1 MNDVNLDATASRI
14 RELYSVAIHKFI
26 RIPRLL
32 ESFQPTLNTGETMV
46 QRLFGTDGIRGKIT
60 PAAPNE
66 KAALAA
72 LHEKRSVCPTL
83 MRLVG
88 EALGHLIDTLP
99 GEGEHVVI
107 GWDQR
112 PGNKELVE
120 GITLGLRLAGCT
132 VTHIGVCATPAL
144 HYAVLWHQA
153 RMGCM
158 MTASHNPATDSGI
171 KVFDS
176 DGFKTSPALEDEISS
191 IAYAL
196 SEEEREIDQID
207 MLELSQPNKK
217 TTEKW
222 AVKHH
227 PEWLSTRFTLLKKM
241 FGIEEGT
248 YPFIRQPLLLD
259 CSKGAGSTWL
269 AEWLTKNGIES
280 KEISHAASELNR
292 HCGAGEFSPT
302 ATWTFE
308 QAAQSDH
315 LLLQQLKP
323 AAPGTI
329 VGAALDGDGD
339 RCLIVE
345 ATEDGYKIIDGD
357 AMADTVAVA
366 GHRQTSTWI
375 VAASIE
381 SDLALLSSMKRLSPT
396 TKTVETAVGDRWL
409 SHALR
414 EHLLGSNHMPAII
427 GVEDS
432 GHAVLPSPHP
442 HSDGA
447 WSLVGDG
454 AGTLLSYLLAR
465 SVADQELLMKRGWK
479 QRESVK
485 NVDRSLWDGMN
496 QLSNDVEHRV
506 KTHFESCGQ
515 VTQWKRKRLEGEPNL
530 MLIEARID
538 GELLSLG
545 VRNSG
550 TQAKI
555 SVSLR
560 LEAGMKPEGVS
571 EVIPMLT
578 QYLADT
584 MQ

>member
-1 MNDVNLDATASRI
+1 
-14 RELYSVAIHKFI
+14 
-26 RIPRLL
+26 
-32 ESFQPTLNTGETMV
+32 MV

-72 LHEKRSVCPTL
+72 LHEMRSVCPTL

-207 MLELSQPNKK
+207 MQELSRPNKK
-217 TTEKW
+217 TTENW
-222 AVKHH
+222 AIKHH
-227 PEWLSTRFTLLKKM
+227 PEWLSTRFALLKNM
-241 FGIEEGT
+241 FGIEEGA

-259 CSKGAGSTWL
+259 CSKGSGSTWL
-269 AEWLTKNGIES
+269 AEWLSKNGIVS
-280 KEISHAASELNR
+280 KEISHAALELNH

-308 QAAQSDH
+308 QAAQSEH
-315 LLLQQLKP
+315 LLLKQLKP

-345 ATEDGYKIIDGD
+345 ATEDGFKIIDGD

-381 SDLALLSSMKRLSPT
+381 SDLALLSSMSRLSPT
-396 TKTVETAVGDRWL
+396 TKTIETAVGDRWL

-442 HSDGA
+442 HSKGA

-454 AGTLLSYLLAR
+454 AGTLVSYILAR
-465 SVADQELLMKRGWK
+465 SVADQELLMRRGWK

-515 VTQWKRKRLEGEPNL
+515 VTQWQRKRLEGEANL

-538 GELLSLG
+538 DKLLSLG
-545 VRNSG
+545 IRNSG

-560 LEAGMKPEGVS
+560 LEAGMSPEGVS
-571 EVIPMLT
+571 EIIPMLT
-578 QYLADT
+578 RYLADA

>member
-1 MNDVNLDATASRI
+1 
-14 RELYSVAIHKFI
+14 
-26 RIPRLL
+26 
-32 ESFQPTLNTGETMV
+32 MV
-46 QRLFGTDGIRGKIT
+46 QRLFGTDGIRGKIA
-60 PAAPNE
+60 PAALNE

-72 LHEKRSVCPTL
+72 LHETRSVCPTL

-120 GITLGLRLAGCT
+120 GITLGLRLAGCE

-144 HYAVLWHQA
+144 HYAVLWHKA

-176 DGFKTSPALEDEISS
+176 NGYKTSPALEDEISS

-207 MLELSQPNKK
+207 IQELSQPNY
-217 TTEKW
+217 TAIENW
-222 AVKHH
+222 ADKHH
-227 PEWLSTRFTLLKKM
+227 AEWLATRFALLKRL
-241 FGIEEGT
+241 FGIEDVS
-248 YPFIRQPLLLD
+248 YPFLQLPLVLD
-259 CSKGAGSTWL
+259 SSKGSGSTWL
-269 AEWLTKNGIES
+269 ANWLSEYGIDAV
-280 KEISHAASELNR
+280 EISREATELNMN
-292 HCGAGEFSPT
+292 CGAGDFSPT

-308 QAAQSDH
+308 QAAQSKH
-315 LLLQQLKP
+315 LLLKNLKP
-323 AAPGTI
+323 AASGTI

-345 ATEDGYKIIDGD
+345 ATEYGYKIIDGD
-357 AMADTVAVA
+357 AMADTIAVA
-366 GHRQTSTWI
+366 GHRRTTEWI

-381 SDLALLSSMKRLSPT
+381 SDLALLSSMNRLSHA
-396 TKTVETAVGDRWL
+396 TKTIETAVGDRWL

-414 EHLLGSNHMPAII
+414 EHLSATDDMPAMI

-442 HSDGA
+442 HSNKS

-454 AGTLLSYLLAR
+454 AVTLITYLLAR
-465 SVADQELLMKRGWK
+465 SVADGNSLMNRGWK

-485 NVDRSLWDGMN
+485 EVNRSLWDGMN
-496 QLSNDVEHRV
+496 QLSDEVEHLA

-515 VTQWKRKRLEGEPNL
+515 VTQWQRKRLEGEANL

-538 GELLSLG
+538 DQLLSLG
-545 VRNSG
+545 IRNSG

-560 LEAGMKPEGVS
+560 IEAGMVHEKVS
-571 EVIPMLT
+571 EVIPLLT
-578 QYLADT
+578 QHLAEA

>member
-1 MNDVNLDATASRI
+1 
-14 RELYSVAIHKFI
+14 
-26 RIPRLL
+26 
-32 ESFQPTLNTGETMV
+32 MV
-46 QRLFGTDGIRGKIT
+46 QRLFGTDGIRGKIA
-60 PAAPNE
+60 PAALNE
-66 KAALAA
+66 KAALTA
-72 LHEKRSVCPTL
+72 LHETRSVCPTL

-112 PGNKELVE
+112 SGNKKLVE
-120 GITLGLRLAGCT
+120 GITLGLRLAGCE

-144 HYAVLWHQA
+144 HYAVLWHKA

-176 DGFKTSPALEDEISS
+176 NGYKTSPSLEDEISS

-207 MLELSQPNKK
+207 IQELSQPNNAAI
-217 TTEKW
+217 ENW
-222 AVKHH
+222 ADKHH
-227 PEWLSTRFTLLKKM
+227 
-241 FGIEEGT
+241 
-248 YPFIRQPLLLD
+248 
-259 CSKGAGSTWL
+259 
-269 AEWLTKNGIES
+269 AEWLTTRFALLKRLFGIEDASYPFLHLPLILDSS
-280 KEISHAASELNR
+280 KGSGSAWLANWLSEHGIDAVEISREATELNMN
-292 HCGAGEFSPT
+292 CGAGDFSPT

-308 QAAQSDH
+308 QAAQSEH
-315 LLLQQLKP
+315 LLLQNLKP
-323 AAPGTI
+323 ATSGTI

-345 ATEDGYKIIDGD
+345 ATEYGYKIIDGD
-357 AMADTVAVA
+357 AMADTIAVA
-366 GHRQTSTWI
+366 GHRQSAEWI

-381 SDLALLSSMKRLSPT
+381 SDLALLSSMGRLSHA
-396 TKTVETAVGDRWL
+396 TKTIETAVGDRWL

-414 EHLLGSNHMPAII
+414 EHLSATDSMPAMI

-442 HSDGA
+442 HSSGN

-454 AGTLLSYLLAR
+454 AGTLISYLLAR
-465 SVADQELLMKRGWK
+465 SVADETSLMDRGWK

-485 NVDRSLWDGMN
+485 GVNRSLWDGTN
-496 QLSNDVEHRV
+496 QLSDDIENLA

-515 VTQWKRKRLEGEPNL
+515 VTQWQRKRLEGEANL
-530 MLIEARID
+530 MLIEARVD
-538 GELLSLG
+538 DQLLSLG
-545 VRNSG
+545 IRNSG

-560 LEAGMKPEGVS
+560 LEAGMEYEKVS
-571 EVIPMLT
+571 EVIPLLT
-578 QYLADT
+578 QHLAEA

>member
-1 MNDVNLDATASRI
+1 M
-14 RELYSVAIHKFI
+14 
-26 RIPRLL
+26 
-32 ESFQPTLNTGETMV
+32 GEHMV
-46 QRLFGTDGIRGKIT
+46 QRLFGTDGIRGKIV
-60 PAAPNE
+60 PAAPDE
-66 KAALAA
+66 KTALTA
-72 LHEKRSVCPTL
+72 LHEMRSVCPTL

-120 GITLGLRLAGCT
+120 GITLGLRLAGCE

-144 HYAVLWHQA
+144 HYAVLWHKA

-176 DGFKTSPALEDEISS
+176 NGYKTSPALEDEISS
-191 IAYAL
+191 VAYAL

-207 MLELSQPNKK
+207 IQELSQPSKK
-217 TTEKW
+217 AIGNW
-222 AVKHH
+222 ADKHH
-227 PEWLSTRFTLLKKM
+227 SEWLTTRFGLLKRL
-241 FGIEEGT
+241 FGVKKEV
-248 YPFIRQPLLLD
+248 YPFLQQPLMLD
-259 CSKGAGSTWL
+259 SSKGSASTWL
-269 AEWLTKNGIES
+269 ANWLSENAIDAVEV
-280 KEISHAASELNR
+280 SHDAVELNMN
-292 HCGAGEFSPT
+292 CGAGDFSPT

-315 LLLQQLKP
+315 LLLKQLKP

-345 ATEDGYKIIDGD
+345 ATEHGYKIIDGD
-357 AMADTVAVA
+357 AMADTIAVA
-366 GHRQTSTWI
+366 GHRQTAEWI

-381 SDLALLSSMKRLSPT
+381 SDLALLSSMNRLSPT
-396 TKTVETAVGDRWL
+396 TETIETAVGDRWL

-414 EHLLGSNHMPAII
+414 GHLSATKDMPAMI

-442 HSDGA
+442 HSNKS

-454 AGTLLSYLLAR
+454 AGTLVSYLLAR
-465 SVADQELLMKRGWK
+465 SVADEKSLMNRGWK

-485 NVDRSLWDGMN
+485 KVNRALWDGMN
-496 QLSNDVEHRV
+496 QLSDEVEHLA
-506 KTHFESCGQ
+506 KTHFESCGR
-515 VTQWKRKRLEGEPNL
+515 VTQWQRKRLEGEANL

-538 GELLSLG
+538 DQLLSLG
-545 VRNSG
+545 IRNSG

-560 LEAGMKPEGVS
+560 LEAGMEHEKVS
-571 EVIPMLT
+571 EVLPFLT
-578 QYLADT
+578 QHLAEA
-584 MQ
+584 MRNHP

>member
-1 MNDVNLDATASRI
+1 
-14 RELYSVAIHKFI
+14 
-26 RIPRLL
+26 
-32 ESFQPTLNTGETMV
+32 MV
-46 QRLFGTDGIRGKIT
+46 QRLFGTDGIRGKIA
-60 PAAPNE
+60 PAAVNE
-66 KAALAA
+66 KAALTA
-72 LHEKRSVCPTL
+72 LHEMRSVCPTL

-120 GITLGLRLAGCT
+120 GITLGLRLAGCE

-144 HYAVLWHQA
+144 HYAVLWHKA

-176 DGFKTSPALEDEISS
+176 NGYKTSPSLEDEISS

-207 MLELSQPNKK
+207 IQELSQPNNAAI
-217 TTEKW
+217 ENW
-222 AVKHH
+222 ADKHH
-227 PEWLSTRFTLLKKM
+227 
-241 FGIEEGT
+241 
-248 YPFIRQPLLLD
+248 
-259 CSKGAGSTWL
+259 
-269 AEWLTKNGIES
+269 AEWLTTRFALLKRLFGIEDASYPFLHLPLMLDSS
-280 KEISHAASELNR
+280 KGSGSAWLANWLSEHGIDAVEISRKATELNMN
-292 HCGAGEFSPT
+292 CGAGDFSPT

-308 QAAQSDH
+308 QAAQSEH
-315 LLLQQLKP
+315 LLLKNLKP
-323 AAPGTI
+323 AASGTI

-345 ATEDGYKIIDGD
+345 ATEYGYKIIDGD
-357 AMADTVAVA
+357 AMADTIAVA
-366 GHRQTSTWI
+366 GHRQSAEWI

-381 SDLALLSSMKRLSPT
+381 SDLALLSSMGRLSHA
-396 TKTVETAVGDRWL
+396 TKTIETAVGDRWL

-414 EHLLGSNHMPAII
+414 EHLSATDNMPAMI

-442 HSDGA
+442 HSSGN

-454 AGTLLSYLLAR
+454 AGTLISYLLAR
-465 SVADQELLMKRGWK
+465 SVADETSLMDRGWK

-485 NVDRSLWDGMN
+485 GVNRSLWDGRN
-496 QLSNDVEHRV
+496 QLSDDIENLA

-515 VTQWKRKRLEGEPNL
+515 VTQWQRKRLEGEANL
-530 MLIEARID
+530 MLIEARVD
-538 GELLSLG
+538 NQLLSLG
-545 VRNSG
+545 IRNSG

-560 LEAGMKPEGVS
+560 LEAGMEYEKVS
-571 EVIPMLT
+571 EVIPLLT
-578 QYLADT
+578 QHLAEA